1 MEHTKQ
7 KFVGALQRLVGILND
22 GKEGYLKAADH
33 SHKSD
38 LKTLFTQYSQQRAV
52 FADELKMHISSLG
65 GDADNEK
72 GGPLGSLHRLWMD
85 IKATLTNT
93 KDDEKAILEACK
105 TGEQTALEAYDDVLQ
120 GSILETDL
128 KPVLVNQRTEISKAF
143 NNISTL
149 HLAYFPPRSNEFG
162 E

>member
-7 KFVGALQRLVGILND
+7 KFVGALQRLLGILHD
-22 GKEGYLKAADH
+22 GKEGYLKAAEN
-33 SHKSD
+33 SHDPEHKA
-38 LKTLFTQYSQQRAV
+38 LFNQYSQQRAV

-65 GDADNEK
+65 GDAHNDK
-72 GGPLGSLHRLWMD
+72 GGPLGTFHRIWMD
-85 IKATLTNT
+85 IKTTLTNT
-93 KDDEKAILEACK
+93 KHDDRAILEACK

-128 KPVLVNQRTEISKAF
+128 KPVIVNQRTEISRAF
-143 NNISTL
+143 QEVSRL
-149 HLAYFPPRSNEFG
+149 HIAQYPPKSNEFG